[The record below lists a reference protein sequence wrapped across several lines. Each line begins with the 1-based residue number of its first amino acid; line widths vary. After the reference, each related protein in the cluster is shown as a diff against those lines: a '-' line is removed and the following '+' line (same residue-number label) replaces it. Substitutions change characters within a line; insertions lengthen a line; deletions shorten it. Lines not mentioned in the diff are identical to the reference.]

1 MKKKFAMFALI
12 LPVTFFSISHR
23 VTAQDSTASNYENNA
38 QVDSL
43 TQARNQE
50 EAVKVEERRKA
61 ENLSDLKLEKKETR
75 GKAKEAQ
82 RVERDASDAASA
94 SRMAYRKEKRAQRTR
109 EQADKQVKQA
119 EKARKISDRN

>member
-1 MKKKFAMFALI
+1 MFALI
-12 LPVTFFSISHR
+12 LPVTFFSISHP

-38 QVDSL
+38 PVDSL

-75 GKAKEAQ
+75 GKDKEAQ

>member
-1 MKKKFAMFALI
+1 MFALI
-12 LPVTFFSISHR
+12 LPVTFFSISHP

-38 QVDSL
+38 LVDSL

-94 SRMAYRKEKRAQRTR
+94 SRMAYRKEKKLKGLVNRLTNR
-109 EQADKQVKQA
+109 
-119 EKARKISDRN
+119 